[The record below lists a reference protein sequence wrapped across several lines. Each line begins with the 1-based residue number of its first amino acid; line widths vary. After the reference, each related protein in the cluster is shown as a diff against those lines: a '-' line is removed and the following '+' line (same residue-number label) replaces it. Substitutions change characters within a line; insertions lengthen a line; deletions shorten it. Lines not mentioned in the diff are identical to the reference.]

1 MESTPPTKVL
11 LILPH
16 TGAGGDTQVIYNL
29 LHALKSDFFEFHLLT
44 RQRGSLHE
52 DFRQFAQV
60 YPFPIDDMPWTRR
73 LLRRF
78 MLPLYLFLKKRYGS
92 FLLRKINPDI
102 VYINTV
108 NEHEFS
114 QVALQST
121 KKIIV
126 HIHEMGFVV
135 TQRMRA
141 QWITELLDR
150 ANTIISPAQAVSDFY
165 RDVYGSDEGKMR
177 LLHEVVNDT
186 RIGTSPVNQNTLH
199 DQLGLS
205 EGTLLIGSVG
215 SVIYRKG
222 VDTFIQACARVKER
236 CPEQKFMFL
245 WLGGDH
251 KTLANQPYYRAL
263 CKTIERENLA
273 SHFRFMPQTA
283 EVGSFYA
290 NLDIFVLP
298 SRMEAFPLVVLE
310 ALLAEKPVVAMDV
323 AGVREVIDAET
334 GYLVKEPTPEG
345 LVEGIKYFMKNE
357 TRRAEVGRNGRTRVL
372 ENYEARVQVK
382 KWLKIL
388 QNA

>member
-1 MESTPPTKVL
+1 MESNPPTRIL

-16 TGAGGDTQVIYNL
+16 TGAGGDTQVIFNL
-29 LHALKSDFFEFHLLT
+29 LHALKSDSFEFHLLT
-44 RQRGSLHE
+44 QQRGSLHE

-60 YPFPIDDMPWTRR
+60 HTFPIDDMPFVRR

-78 MLPLYLFLKKRYGS
+78 MLPLFMSMKKAYGS
-92 FLLRKINPDI
+92 YLLKKINPAI
-102 VYINTV
+102 VYINTL

-114 QVALQST
+114 QIALQST
-121 KKIIV
+121 KKIMV

-141 QWITELLDR
+141 PWITELLDS

-165 RDVYGSDEGKMR
+165 RDVYGIDEGKMR
-177 LLHEVVNDT
+177 LLHEVVSDT
-186 RIGTSPVNQNTLH
+186 RLGTSRGTQNTLR
-199 DQLGLS
+199 DQLRLS

-222 VDTFIQACARVKER
+222 IDTFIRACVLLKER
-236 CPEQKFMFL
+236 FPEQKFVFL
-245 WLGGDH
+245 WLGGDP
-251 KTLANQPYYRAL
+251 KTLANQPYYQAL

-273 SHFRFMPQTA
+273 SHFRFLPHTS

-290 NLDIFVLP
+290 DLDIFVLP

-323 AGVREVIDAET
+323 AGVREVIDTET
-334 GYLVKEPTPEG
+334 GYLVKDRTPEG
-345 LVEGIKYFMKNE
+345 LAVGIQYFMESEK
-357 TRRAEVGRNGRTRVL
+357 RRIEAGRKGRNIVL
-372 ENYEARVQVK
+372 QKYEAKVQVK
-382 KWLKIL
+382 KWLQIL
-388 QNA
+388 ENA